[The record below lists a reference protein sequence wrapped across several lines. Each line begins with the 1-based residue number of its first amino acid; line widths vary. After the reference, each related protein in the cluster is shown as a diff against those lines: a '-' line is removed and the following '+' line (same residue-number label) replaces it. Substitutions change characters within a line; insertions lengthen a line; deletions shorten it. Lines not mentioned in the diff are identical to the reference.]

1 MLHRL
6 LLSLA
11 LLLVYLL
18 PASSSSVRAA
28 EEKLCF
34 SETGFCIS
42 GRFRQYWEQNG
53 GLPVFGFPTSEAF
66 AYNDPTTGKASIQQW
81 FERNRF
87 ELHPENKA
95 PYDVLLGR
103 LGDELLVFANVD
115 WQAAPRESGPQ
126 SGCVW
131 FEQTGRNIC
140 DQSSGVGFKSYW
152 QSHGLEF
159 DGKPGKTYQESLAL
173 FGLPLTSIKME
184 KNVSGDTVLTQW
196 FERARFEYHP
206 NKPNEYKVLLG
217 LLGNEY
223 PADDETPT
231 EPQPSPSPSVPP
243 VADAC
248 AGIPAPRFAVIEPN
262 CVRQGEEF
270 FVLVYD
276 FEPNEEISLWIT
288 QQDGGTLGA
297 NRTVQADEN
306 GEFGGYVSTA
316 DLGMPPGNYVFVA
329 QDSRAQKEAST
340 APFRVLP

>member
-1 MLHRL
+1 MLRRF

-11 LLLVYLL
+11 LLLACVL
-18 PASSSSVRAA
+18 PVSHSSVRAA

-53 GLPVFGFPTSEAF
+53 GLAVFGFPTSEPF
-66 AYNDPTTGKASIQQW
+66 AYTDPDTGKATIQQW
-81 FERNRF
+81 FQRNRL

-103 LGDELLVFANVD
+103 LGDELLLFADVD
-115 WQAAPRESGPQ
+115 WQAAPRENGAQ

-131 FEQTGRNIC
+131 FEQTGRNVC
-140 DQSSGVGFKSYW
+140 DQASGIGFKSYW

-173 FGLPLTSIKME
+173 FGLPITSVKME
-184 KNVSGDTVLTQW
+184 RNVSGDTVLTQW

-223 PADDETPT
+223 PVEDETPT
-231 EPQPSPSPSVPP
+231 EP
-243 VADAC
+243 DAC
-248 AGIPAPRFAVIEPN
+248 AGIPAPRLAQIEPN

-270 FVLVYD
+270 YVFVYE
-276 FEPNEEISLWIT
+276 FEPNQEVSYWIT
-288 QQDGGTLGA
+288 KQDGGTLGG
-297 NRTVQADEN
+297 NQTIRVDEK
-306 GEFGGYVSTA
+306 GEFAGYISTA
-316 DLGMPPGNYVFVA
+316 EWGMPPGNYVFVA
-329 QDSRAQKEAST
+329 QDSEGRNEAST
-340 APFRVLP
+340 APFRVIP

>member
-1 MLHRL
+1 MFHRL
-6 LLSLA
+6 LVS
-11 LLLVYLL
+11 LLLLAAYLL
-18 PASSSSVRAA
+18 PVPKSSVHAA

-53 GLPVFGFPTSEAF
+53 GLPVFGFPTSEPF
-66 AYNDPTTGKASIQQW
+66 AYTDPDTGQASIQQW

-103 LGDELLVFANVD
+103 LGDELLLFANVD
-115 WQAAPRESGPQ
+115 WQGAPRESGPQ

-131 FEQTGRNIC
+131 FEQTGRNVC
-140 DQSSGVGFKSYW
+140 DQAAGVGFKTYW
-152 QSHGLEF
+152 QTHGLEF

-223 PADDETPT
+223 PVEDETPPD
-231 EPQPSPSPSVPP
+231 PQPSAPP
-243 VADAC
+243 AEAC
-248 AGIPAPRFAVIEPN
+248 AGIPAPRLAVIEPN

-270 FVLVYD
+270 LVVVYD
-276 FEPNEEISLWIT
+276 FEPNEEISYWIT
-288 QQDGGTLGA
+288 KQGGGTIGG
-297 NRTVQADEN
+297 NQTVQVDEN
-306 GEFGGYVSTA
+306 GEFGGSISTA
-316 DLGMPPGNYVFVA
+316 DWEMPPGDYVFVA
-329 QDSRAQKEAST
+329 QDSKARKEPST